1 VNPAGNGVGRRGG
14 LALCAAMAT
23 CYWSGAHP
31 QPGGP
36 PDASPLSAAPIRRLT
51 NAEYDNT
58 VRDLLGDTTRPAE
71 KFPTDVQSGGLVN
84 DARTQTTSAALE
96 KRYLDA
102 AQGLA
107 HAANGQFDGWLAC
120 SAIETRRD
128 CALRFVKTFGRR
140 AWRRPLSA
148 DESARLMS
156 VYDAAPDATRG
167 LERVIASLLIS
178 PDFLYRPERDI
189 ATTANMMKGPFEIAT
204 RLSYFLWAT
213 TPSDA
218 LLDLAEQGKLSTRE
232 QVGGAA
238 RWMLVDARA
247 HEGLRT
253 IIFSWLGLSEVATRA
268 PTAVDPPELTTAVR
282 ASMEMETARF
292 IDWVLWASDGR
303 LSTLLTAPR
312 TFVDAQVA
320 TLYGVPAPAD
330 GASTLIDLDPNQRS
344 GVLTQPSLLWINSTP
359 APILRGKFVRE
370 QLLCQPLPNPPPDVP
385 PAPILLPSQ
394 TNRQNLEAHRR
405 SPACNGCHSQMDPI
419 GFGFESYDSIG
430 RYRTIDRGQ
439 PVDASGNL
447 TGTDNDGQFVGV
459 PDLARRLAVSQTVR
473 QCVAKQFF
481 RMALGR
487 FELASDAPSL
497 AGVNDA
503 FASGDLRE
511 LAIAITTT
519 DAFLG
524 KKAP

>member
-1 VNPAGNGVGRRGG
+1 MTPTLRRIG
-14 LALCAAMAT
+14 LGLCAAMAT

-31 QPGGP
+31 QPDGP
-36 PDASPLSAAPIRRLT
+36 PDASLSAAPIRRLT
-51 NAEYDNT
+51 NVEYDNT
-58 VRDLLGDTTRPAE
+58 VRDLLGDTTRPAQ

-96 KRYLDA
+96 RKYLDA
-102 AQGLA
+102 AQSLA
-107 HAANGQFDGWLAC
+107 HAADGQLDGWLAC
-120 SAIETRRD
+120 STSETSRD
-128 CALRFVKTFGRR
+128 CALRFVKSFGRR

-148 DESARLMS
+148 SESAQLMS

-167 LERVIASLLIS
+167 LERVIASLLVS
-178 PDFLYRPERDI
+178 PYFIYRPEPGA
-189 ATTANMMKGPFEIAT
+189 ATTTTNAQLLSFEIAT

-213 TPSDA
+213 GPTDA
-218 LLDLAEQGKLSTRE
+218 LLDLAQQGKLSTRE
-232 QVGGAA
+232 QVGSAA
-238 RWMLVDARA
+238 RWMLGDGKAR
-247 HEGLRT
+247 EGLRT
-253 IIFSWLGLSEVATRA
+253 IISNWLGLSDVATRA
-268 PTAVDPPELTTAVR
+268 PTAVDPKALTKTLQ
-282 ASMEMETARF
+282 ASMGVETSRF
-292 IDWVLWASDGR
+292 IDWVLWDSDGR
-303 LSTLLTAPR
+303 LATLLTAPR
-312 TFVDAQVA
+312 TFIASNELA
-320 TLYGVPAPAD
+320 TLYGVPAPANG
-330 GASTLIDLDPNQRS
+330 GALTELDPTQRS

-359 APILRGKFVRE
+359 AAILRGKFVRE

-385 PAPILLPSQ
+385 PAPVLLEGQ
-394 TNRQNLEAHRR
+394 TARQNLEAHRR

-430 RYRTIDRGQ
+430 QYRTMDRGQ
-439 PVDASGNL
+439 PVDASGSL
-447 TGTDNDGQFVGV
+447 TGTDNDGQFIGV

-497 AGVNDA
+497 SSVNDA

-511 LAIAITTT
+511 LVIGITTT

-524 KKAP
+524 AGVQ